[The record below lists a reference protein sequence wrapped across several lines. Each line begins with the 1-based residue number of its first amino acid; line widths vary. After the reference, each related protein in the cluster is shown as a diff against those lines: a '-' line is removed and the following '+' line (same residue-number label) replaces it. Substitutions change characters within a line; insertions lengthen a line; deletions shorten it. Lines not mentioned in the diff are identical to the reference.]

1 MPMVAF
7 RVNKDEKTALLNGV
21 ELFSSCTRDEL
32 RRIGSL
38 TTPVE
43 VKEGTLLARQGQ
55 PGQEFFVVIEG
66 TAVATRNGR
75 ELHHHGPG
83 SFFGEMALLDGGE
96 RTATVD
102 ALTDMHLLV
111 LTRNEFMTL
120 QETAPSVAFK
130 LLVGLGTRL
139 RRADQVIDEL
149 LEGQVPVFLPTF
161 WKL

>member
-7 RVNKDEKTALLNGV
+7 RVNRDQKAALLQGV

-43 VKEGTLLARQGQ
+43 VTKGTLLARQGQ
-55 PGQEFFVVIEG
+55 PGLEFFVVIEG
-66 TAVATRNGR
+66 TALATRNGR
-75 ELHHHGPG
+75 ELHRHGPG
-83 SFFGEMALLDGGE
+83 SFFGEMALLDGGA

-102 ALTDMHLLV
+102 ALTDMRLLV
-111 LTRNEFMTL
+111 LTRTEFMSL

-130 LLVGLGTRL
+130 LLVGLGARL
-139 RRADQVIDEL
+139 RQADQVIDEL
-149 LEGQVPVFLPTF
+149 LEGHVPVSLPAF